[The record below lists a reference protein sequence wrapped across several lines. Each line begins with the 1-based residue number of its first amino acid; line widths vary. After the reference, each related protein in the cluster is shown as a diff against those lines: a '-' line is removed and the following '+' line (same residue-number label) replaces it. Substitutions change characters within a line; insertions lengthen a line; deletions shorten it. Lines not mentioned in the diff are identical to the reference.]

1 MFYEVRYDFVEDGTV
16 GFKAGVGVDF
26 NKVDLVVGVDHE
38 IHAKDFKVVD
48 SPLRIDVHS
57 RGVDDIGGY
66 SLHFGVDHG
75 LEVELGVLLLHEL
88 VQFFIADLIGL
99 LVLAIVWQTLL
110 HGVVGQVH

>member
-1 MFYEVRYDFVEDGTV
+1 MLYEIRNDFVEDGTV
-16 GFKAGVGVDF
+16 SFKTRVGVDF
-26 NKVDLVVGVDHE
+26 NEVDLVVGVDHE
-38 IHAKDFKVVD
+38 IHAKYFKVVD
-48 SPLRIDVHS
+48 FPLGIDVHR
-57 RGVDDIGGY
+57 RGMDDIGGY

-110 HGVVGQVH
+110 HCVVGQVH